1 MLSLPDFR
9 EKQILFIESY
19 QLKEIS
25 FLNENLTIKE
35 EGKIVQQVPF
45 HKIFSIFII
54 GNCTLTSV
62 FIKKCMK
69 YGVLL
74 ILMEKSFLVYSSIGG
89 ETEGNFLLR
98 EKQYLSKNNQE
109 QAKWITK
116 NKTKNQLLLLKSI
129 RKKTVKEK
137 EGIKQIESLIDKI
150 EQISD
155 MKSLLG
161 IEGNISKTFFSLYF
175 KNCNWHGR
183 KPRTKYDELNVL
195 FDIGYTYLFNFIDA
209 HLRLYGFDTYK
220 GFYHT
225 GFYQRK
231 SLTCDMVEP
240 FRCIIDQSILKAHNL
255 KQFDLND
262 FEIKDNKYK
271 IKRGNGKKYSKI
283 LLSAIMENKEE
294 IFLYIQSYYRNIMK
308 EMNDFPIFKIK

>member
-25 FLNENLTIKE
+25 FLNENLTIKK

-45 HKIFSIFII
+45 HKIFSVFIV

-69 YGVLL
+69 YGVILV
-74 ILMEKSFLVYSSIGG
+74 LMEKNFSVYSIIGG

-98 EKQYLSKNNQE
+98 EKQYLSKNNLE
-109 QAKWITK
+109 QTQWVVENKITNQTELIK
-116 NKTKNQLLLLKSI
+116 KIRSKTE
-129 RKKTVKEK
+129 KEK
-137 EGIKQIESLIDKI
+137 ESINFLKKLNQK
-150 EQISD
+150 ISD
-155 MKSLLG
+155 AKNPKEILG
-161 IEGNISKTFFSLYF
+161 LEGNASKIFFQTYF
-175 KNCNWHGR
+175 KDMNWRGR

-195 FDIGYTYLFNFIDA
+195 FDIGYTYLFNFIDS

-225 GFYQRK
+225 EFYQRK
-231 SLTCDMVEP
+231 SLTCDLVEP
-240 FRCIIDQSILKAHNL
+240 FRCLIDESIRKAYNL
-255 KQFDLND
+255 KQFDLKD
-262 FEIKDNKYK
+262 FEVRKNEYHL
-271 IKRGNGKKYSKI
+271 KRGNGKKYAKI
-283 LLSAIMENKEE
+283 FLEAIMERKEE
-294 IFLYIQSYYRNIMK
+294 IFVYLQSYYRNIMK
-308 EMNDFPIFKIK
+308 GENNFPDFKI

>member
-45 HKIFSIFII
+45 HKIFSVFII

-69 YGVLL
+69 YGIIL
-74 ILMEKSFLVYSSIGG
+74 ILMEKNFAVYSVIGG

-98 EKQYLSKNNQE
+98 EKQYFCENNLE
-109 QAKWITK
+109 QAQWIVK
-116 NKTKNQLLLLKSI
+116 NKIFNQTQLLKNIRQKTKEERESI
-129 RKKTVKEK
+129 KKLQTL
-137 EGIKQIESLIDKI
+137 QQKI
-150 EQISD
+150 NFAQDFREI
-155 MKSLLG
+155 LG
-161 IEGNISKTFFSLYF
+161 LEGNASKTYF
-175 KNCNWHGR
+175 QTYFQDMNWRGR
-183 KPRTKYDELNVL
+183 KPRTKYDEINVL
-195 FDIGYTYLFNFIDA
+195 FDIGYTYLFNFIDS

-225 GFYQRK
+225 EFYQRK
-231 SLTCDMVEP
+231 SLTCDLVEP
-240 FRCIIDQSILKAHNL
+240 FRCLIDESIRKAHNL
-255 KQFDLND
+255 KQFDLKD
-262 FEIKDNKYK
+262 FEIRNNEYHLKK
-271 IKRGNGKKYSKI
+271 GNGKKYAKI
-283 LLSAIMENKEE
+283 FLEAIMERKEE
-294 IFLYIQSYYRNIMK
+294 IFVYLQSYYRTIMK
-308 EMNDFPIFKIK
+308 GKDDFPNFQV